1 MSLNI
6 KNEDGTLQNLV
17 KNPFYLGGNGGVQI
31 VNSAEEYQKLKENSV
46 FIYKGETA
54 TIDGQ
59 LLNTGSMYL
68 KSKGNFETVTNNTV
82 VLPLEKPKNLL
93 PGSMWLV
100 RG

>member
-6 KNEDGTLQNLV
+6 KNKDGTLQSLV

-54 TIDGQ
+54 TVD
-59 LLNTGSMYL
+59 
-68 KSKGNFETVTNNTV
+68 
-82 VLPLEKPKNLL
+82 
-93 PGSMWLV
+93 
-100 RG
+100 